1 MCTLLSIHFCL
12 CCYSNLAPHPTS
24 LERTTPDLVGTC
36 LDEGTNIT
44 NTFVCLNTSLCE
56 TATLYVNR
64 STCATTHAI
73 ATTHQRTNNTRL
85 WALEWSRKSVAKVTG
100 LSVKALRT
108 LQRKGQAKQR
118 ARAPM
123 RTRLSNNT
131 LRGIANVHA
140 IPRTRSKHLV
150 QTFPHPAGTWMRRPC
165 EQKALRWLTALQDP
179 QVPQP
184 LHKAIQQMPLE
195 DIKILY
201 RTCKMIAPICLEY
214 ISAEP
219 ELILHGA
226 SSGSLDFGT
235 AHQTNPTTPNADYE
249 D

>member
-1 MCTLLSIHFCL
+1 MPRRRNKHHEHVRLLEHVTVRDGDIVREQVNLRDHP
-12 CCYSNLAPHPTS
+12 CYSDNPSTDEQHQFLRELIA
-24 LERTTPDLVGTC
+24 LRRDPDALQDTGFDRV
-36 LDEGTNIT
+36 
-44 NTFVCLNTSLCE
+44 
-56 TATLYVNR
+56 
-64 STCATTHAI
+64 
-73 ATTHQRTNNTRL
+73 QRL